1 MNEIQKK
8 ILINSII
15 EESGVNAH
23 SLKNYNYVFFGS
35 ARFSSIFLKTLAS
48 QYFLPKIVVCNPDK
62 PIGRKKIVTP
72 PQIKIFAQENNIDAT
87 QPKNKEELENIAKI
101 YQKNGAELGIVAAY
115 SKIIPKSLIDAPTY
129 GTWGIHPSLLPKYRG
144 ATPIQSAL
152 LAGEIETGVT
162 IYQMDEAVD
171 HGPILY
177 QLPVKI
183 LPADNYLSLEE
194 KLAIN
199 AVVAFLKT
207 VQVFIEKK
215 DGVPEIQNHETATFT
230 KKFTTADGAVDIIK
244 NLPLEI
250 YRKIQAL
257 NPEPGV
263 FTLNYPSRE
272 GQRVKLLEA
281 KEKTGQITI
290 TKIHPAGKNPTE
302 ANLALK

>member
-1 MNEIQKK
+1 MDDIQKK
-8 ILINSII
+8 ILINSIM
-15 EESGVNAH
+15 EESGINAH

-72 PQIKIFAQENNIDAT
+72 PQIKIFAQENNIDAI
-87 QPKNKEELENIAKI
+87 QPKNKEGLEDIAKI
-101 YQKNGAELGIVAAY
+101 YQKNGVKLGIVAAY
-115 SKIIPKSLIDAPTY
+115 SKIIPKSLIDAPLC
-129 GTWGIHPSLLPKYRG
+129 GTWGVHPSLLPKYRG
-144 ATPIQSAL
+144 ASPIQSAL
-152 LAGEIETGVT
+152 LAGENETGVT

-177 QLPVKI
+177 QLPIKI
-183 LPADNYLSLEE
+183 LPTDDYLSLEE

-199 AVVAFLKT
+199 AVVAFLKA

-215 DGVPEIQNHETATFT
+215 EGVPEIQNHEAATFT
-230 KKFTTADGAVDIIK
+230 KKFTTADGEVDMIK
-244 NLPLEI
+244 NSPLEI

-263 FTLNYPSRE
+263 FTLNYPNRE
-272 GQRVKLLEA
+272 GQRVKLLQSKSEA
-281 KEKTGQITI
+281 DQITI
-290 TKIHPAGKNPTE
+290 TKIHPAGKKPIE
-302 ANLALK
+302 VKLRIK